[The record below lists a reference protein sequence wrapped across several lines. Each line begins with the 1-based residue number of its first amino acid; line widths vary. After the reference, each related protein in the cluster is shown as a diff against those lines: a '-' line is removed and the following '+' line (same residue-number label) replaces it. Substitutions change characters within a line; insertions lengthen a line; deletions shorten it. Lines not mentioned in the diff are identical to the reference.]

1 MQVEKNIVYLVTQE
15 ILWPFSVSGKVTCNC
30 CMGNNLYLN
39 EMVNKK
45 DEYCEARNSFI
56 V

>member
-15 ILWPFSVSGKVTCNC
+15 ILWPFPVSGKVTCQRR
-30 CMGNNLYLN
+30 MGNNLYLN
-39 EMVNKK
+39 EMVKKK
-45 DEYCEARNSFI
+45 DKYCEARNSFI